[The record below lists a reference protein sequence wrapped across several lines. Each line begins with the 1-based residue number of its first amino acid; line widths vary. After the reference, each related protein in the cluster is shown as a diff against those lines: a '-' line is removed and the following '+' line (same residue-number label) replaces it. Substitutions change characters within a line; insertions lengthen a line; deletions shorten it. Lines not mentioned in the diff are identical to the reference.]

1 MNPYTGQSFFS
12 FFGILFHRLFQFLK
26 GDLNSLA
33 SDEVQ
38 VLVLILIALS
48 SAIVGTFL
56 VLKKMTMLANSL
68 SHTILLGIVGAFL
81 IGKYLFSQGGGLYTL
96 HIPSLIIGALITALF
111 TTFSTEFLHKKL
123 RLQEDASIGLIFTA
137 FFALGVVLVTT
148 LSRNSHLGIEAIM
161 GNVDALHPDNVKQ
174 VFYLFLF
181 NSAIAFFFFRRLE
194 VTAFDP
200 QLAKNFGI
208 SILFFNYLLMFQ
220 TALTAIGSFRAV
232 GVFLFLAFLV
242 APVLTARF
250 FTHRLKPLLFLA
262 GGIGV
267 IASIVSVALSRH
279 FLSVYNIPLATS
291 GLAASILGLC
301 FACGAIYRLRTCSKQ
316 VLRKAQ

>member
-1 MNPYTGQSFFS
+1 MNPYSGQSFFG
-12 FFGILFHRLFQFLK
+12 FFGVLFHRLFLFFK
-26 GDLNSLA
+26 GDVTSLA

-38 VLVLILIALS
+38 VLVLMLIALS
-48 SAIVGTFL
+48 SALVGTFL
-56 VLKKMTMLANSL
+56 VLKKMTMLADSL

-81 IGKYLFSQGGGLYTL
+81 IGKHLFSQEGGIYSL
-96 HIPSLIIGALITALF
+96 HMPTLIIGALITALF

-148 LSRNSHLGIEAIM
+148 LSRNNHLGAEAIM
-161 GNVDALHPDNVKQ
+161 GNVDSLHPDNVKQ
-174 VFYLFLF
+174 VFYLLLF
-181 NSAIAFFFFRRLE
+181 NSGIVFLFFRRFE
-194 VTAFDP
+194 VTAFDG

-208 SILFFNYLLMFQ
+208 SVLFFNYLLMFQ

-250 FTHRLKPLLFLA
+250 FTHRLKPLLFIA
-262 GGIGV
+262 GGIGM
-267 IASIVSVALSRH
+267 IASVISVALSRH
-279 FLSVYNIPLATS
+279 FLSVHRAPLSTS
-291 GLAASILGLC
+291 GLAATVLGLC
-301 FACGAIYRLRTCSKQ
+301 FACGALYRLR
-316 VLRKAQ
+316 RAR

>member
-1 MNPYTGQSFFS
+1 MNPYAGQSFFS
-12 FFGILFHRLFQFLK
+12 FFGVLFHRLFLFLK
-26 GDLNSLA
+26 GDLSSFA

-38 VLVLILIALS
+38 LIVLALIALS
-48 SAIVGTFL
+48 SALVGTFL

-68 SHTILLGIVGAFL
+68 SHTVLLGIVGAFL
-81 IGKYLFSQGGGLYTL
+81 IGKHLFSQGGGIYFL
-96 HIPSLIIGALITALF
+96 HMPSLIIGALITALF

-123 RLQEDASIGLIFTA
+123 LLQEDASIGLIFTA

-148 LSRNSHLGIEAIM
+148 LSRNSHLGLEAIM

-174 VFYLFLF
+174 VFYLFIF
-181 NSAIAFFFFRRLE
+181 NSGIVFLFFRRLE
-194 VTAFDP
+194 VAAFDH
-200 QLAKNFGI
+200 QLAKSFGV
-208 SILFFNYLLMFQ
+208 SLVFFNYLLMFQ

-250 FTHRLKPLLFLA
+250 FTHRLKPLLFIA

-267 IASIVSVALSRH
+267 IASLVSVALSRH
-279 FLSVYNIPLATS
+279 FLSVYNVPLATS

-301 FACGAIYRLRTCSKQ
+301 FACGVIYRLRK
-316 VLRKAQ
+316 VR

>member
-1 MNPYTGQSFFS
+1 MNPYTGQSFFG
-12 FFGILFHRLFQFLK
+12 FFDVLFKRVFLALK
-26 GDLNSLA
+26 GDAHSLA

-38 VLVLILIALS
+38 LLVLIMIALS
-48 SAIVGTFL
+48 SALVGTFL

-68 SHTILLGIVGAFL
+68 SHTVLLGILGAFL
-81 IGKYLFSQGGGLYTL
+81 ITRGEGIYTISVPTL
-96 HIPSLIIGALITALF
+96 LIGALITALC

-123 RLQEDASIGLIFTA
+123 RLQEDTSIGLIFTA

-148 LSRNSHLGIEAIM
+148 LTRNTHLGIEAIM
-161 GNVDALHPDNVKQ
+161 GNVDALHPSDVKQ

-181 NSAIAFFFFRRLE
+181 NAALVFLFFRRLE
-194 VTAFDP
+194 LLAFDS
-200 QLAKNFGI
+200 QLARNMGI
-208 SILFFNYLLMFQ
+208 SLIFFNYLLMFQ

-232 GVFLFLAFLV
+232 GAFLFLAFLV

-267 IASIVSVALSRH
+267 LAAVFSVALSRH
-279 FLSVYNIPLATS
+279 VLSVYHIPLSTS
-291 GLAASILGLC
+291 GLAATVLGA
-301 FACGAIYRLRTCSKQ
+301 FFVCGIIKRLTSQLERAIS
-316 VLRKAQ
+316 

>member
-1 MNPYTGQSFFS
+1 MNPYTGQSFFG
-12 FFGILFHRLFQFLK
+12 FFGVLFKRVFLALK
-26 GDLNSLA
+26 GDAHSLA

-38 VLVLILIALS
+38 LLVLIMIALS
-48 SAIVGTFL
+48 SALVGTFL

-68 SHTILLGIVGAFL
+68 SHTVLLGIVGAFL
-81 IGKYLFSQGGGLYTL
+81 ITRGEGIYPTL
-96 HIPSLIIGALITALF
+96 LIGALITALC

-123 RLQEDASIGLIFTA
+123 RLQEDTSIGLIFTA

-148 LSRNSHLGIEAIM
+148 LTRNSHLGIEAIM
-161 GNVDALHPDNVKQ
+161 GNVDALHPSDVKQ

-181 NSAIAFFFFRRLE
+181 NAALVFLFFRRLE
-194 VTAFDP
+194 LLAFDS
-200 QLAKNFGI
+200 QLARNMGI
-208 SILFFNYLLMFQ
+208 SLIFFNYLLMFQ

-232 GVFLFLAFLV
+232 GAFLFLAFLV

-267 IASIVSVALSRH
+267 VAAAFSVALSRH
-279 FLSVYNIPLATS
+279 VLSVYHIPLSTS
-291 GLAASILGLC
+291 GLAATVLGA
-301 FACGAIYRLRTCSKQ
+301 FFICGMIKRLTSQKERAIS
-316 VLRKAQ
+316 

>member
-1 MNPYTGQSFFS
+1 MNPYTGQSFFG
-12 FFGILFHRLFQFLK
+12 FFGVLFKRIFLVLK
-26 GDLNSLA
+26 GDANSLA

-38 VLVLILIALS
+38 LLVLIMIALS
-48 SAIVGTFL
+48 SALVGTFL

-68 SHTILLGIVGAFL
+68 SHTVLLGIVGAFL
-81 IGKYLFSQGGGLYTL
+81 ITRAEGIYTISVPTL
-96 HIPSLIIGALITALF
+96 LIGALITALC

-123 RLQEDASIGLIFTA
+123 RLQEDTSIGLIFTA

-161 GNVDALHPDNVKQ
+161 GNVDALHPSDVKQ

-181 NSAIAFFFFRRLE
+181 NGALVFLFFRRLE
-194 VTAFDP
+194 LLAFDS
-200 QLAKNFGI
+200 QLARNMGI
-208 SILFFNYLLMFQ
+208 SLIFFNYLLMFQ

-232 GVFLFLAFLV
+232 GAFLFLAFLV

-262 GGIGV
+262 GGIG
-267 IASIVSVALSRH
+267 ILAAAFSVALSRH
-279 FLSVYNIPLATS
+279 VLSVYHIPLSTS
-291 GLAASILGLC
+291 GLAATVLGA
-301 FACGAIYRLRTCSKQ
+301 FFICGIIKRLTFQRERVTS
-316 VLRKAQ
+316 

>member
-1 MNPYTGQSFFS
+1 MNPYTGQSFFG
-12 FFGILFHRLFQFLK
+12 FFGVLFKRIFLALK
-26 GDLNSLA
+26 GDANSLA

-38 VLVLILIALS
+38 LLVLIMIALS
-48 SAIVGTFL
+48 SALVGTFL

-68 SHTILLGIVGAFL
+68 SHTVLLGIVGAFL
-81 IGKYLFSQGGGLYTL
+81 ITRAEGIYTISVPTL
-96 HIPSLIIGALITALF
+96 LIGALITALC

-123 RLQEDASIGLIFTA
+123 RLQEDTSIGLIFTA

-161 GNVDALHPDNVKQ
+161 GNVDALHPSDVKQ

-181 NSAIAFFFFRRLE
+181 NAALVFLFFRRLE
-194 VTAFDP
+194 LLAFDS
-200 QLAKNFGI
+200 QLARNMGI
-208 SILFFNYLLMFQ
+208 SLIFFNYLLMFQ

-232 GVFLFLAFLV
+232 GAFLFLAFLV

-262 GGIGV
+262 GGIG
-267 IASIVSVALSRH
+267 ILAAAFSVALSRH
-279 FLSVYNIPLATS
+279 VLSVYHIPLSTS
-291 GLAASILGLC
+291 GLAATVLGA
-301 FACGAIYRLRTCSKQ
+301 FFICGIIKHSTSQKQ
-316 VLRKAQ
+316 RATL

>member
-1 MNPYTGQSFFS
+1 MNPYTGQSFFG
-12 FFGILFHRLFQFLK
+12 FFGVLFKRVFLALK
-26 GDLNSLA
+26 GDAHSLA

-38 VLVLILIALS
+38 LLVLIMIALS
-48 SAIVGTFL
+48 SALVGTFL

-68 SHTILLGIVGAFL
+68 SHTVLLGIVGAFL
-81 IGKYLFSQGGGLYTL
+81 ITRGEGIYTIGVPTL
-96 HIPSLIIGALITALF
+96 LIGALITALC

-123 RLQEDASIGLIFTA
+123 RLQEDTSIGLIFTA

-148 LSRNSHLGIEAIM
+148 LTRNSHLGIEAIM
-161 GNVDALHPDNVKQ
+161 GNVDALHPSDVKQ

-181 NSAIAFFFFRRLE
+181 NAALVFLFFRRLE
-194 VTAFDP
+194 LLAFDS
-200 QLAKNFGI
+200 QLARNMGI
-208 SILFFNYLLMFQ
+208 SLIFFNYLLMFQ

-232 GVFLFLAFLV
+232 GAFLFLAFLV

-267 IASIVSVALSRH
+267 VAAAFSVALSRH
-279 FLSVYNIPLATS
+279 VLSVYHIPLSTS
-291 GLAASILGLC
+291 GLAATVLGV
-301 FACGAIYRLRTCSKQ
+301 FFICGMIKRLTSQKERAIS
-316 VLRKAQ
+316 

>member
-1 MNPYTGQSFFS
+1 MYEVNPYSGHS
-12 FFGILFHRLFQFLK
+12 FFGFFAVLFHRIFLFFK
-26 GDLNSLA
+26 GDLHSIA

-38 VLVLILIALS
+38 LLVLVLIALS
-48 SAIVGTFL
+48 SALIGTFL

-81 IGKYLFSQGGGLYTL
+81 IGKYLFSGSEGIYTL
-96 HIPSLIIGALITALF
+96 HMPTLIIGALITALL

-181 NSAIAFFFFRRLE
+181 NAGLIFLFFRRLE
-194 VTAFDP
+194 VAAFDH
-200 QLAKNFGI
+200 QLARNLGI
-208 SILFFNYLLMFQ
+208 SLVFFNYLLMFQ

-232 GVFLFLAFLV
+232 GAFLFLAFLV

-250 FTHRLKPLLFLA
+250 FTKRLKPLLFVA
-262 GGIGV
+262 VGIGAV
-267 IASIVSVALSRH
+267 ASIASVALSRH

-291 GLAASILGLC
+291 GLAATVLGVC
-301 FACGAIYRLRTCSKQ
+301 FACGALYRLR
-316 VLRKAQ
+316 KAR

>member
-1 MNPYTGQSFFS
+1 MNPYTGQSFFG
-12 FFGILFHRLFQFLK
+12 FFGVLFKRVFLALK
-26 GDLNSLA
+26 GDAHSLA
-33 SDEVQ
+33 TDEVQ
-38 VLVLILIALS
+38 LLVLIMIALS
-48 SAIVGTFL
+48 SALIGTFL

-68 SHTILLGIVGAFL
+68 SHTVLLGIVGAFL
-81 IGKYLFSQGGGLYTL
+81 ITRGEGIYTISVPTL
-96 HIPSLIIGALITALF
+96 LIGALITALC

-123 RLQEDASIGLIFTA
+123 RLQEDTSIGLIFTA

-161 GNVDALHPDNVKQ
+161 GNVDALHPSDLKQ

-181 NSAIAFFFFRRLE
+181 NAALIFLCFRRLE
-194 VTAFDP
+194 LLAFDS
-200 QLAKNFGI
+200 QLARNMGI
-208 SILFFNYLLMFQ
+208 SLVFFNYLLMFQ

-232 GVFLFLAFLV
+232 GTFLFLAFLV

-267 IASIVSVALSRH
+267 LAAAFSVALSRH
-279 FLSVYNIPLATS
+279 VLSVYQIPLSTS
-291 GLAASILGLC
+291 GLAATVLGA
-301 FACGAIYRLRTCSKQ
+301 FFVCGIIKRLTFQRERAVS
-316 VLRKAQ
+316 

>member
-1 MNPYTGQSFFS
+1 MYEVNPYSGHS
-12 FFGILFHRLFQFLK
+12 FFGFFAVLFHRIFLFFK
-26 GDLNSLA
+26 GDLHSIA

-38 VLVLILIALS
+38 LLVLVLIALS
-48 SAIVGTFL
+48 SALIGTFL

-81 IGKYLFSQGGGLYTL
+81 IGKYLFSGSEGIYTP
-96 HIPSLIIGALITALF
+96 HIPTLIIGALITALL

-181 NSAIAFFFFRRLE
+181 NAGLIFLFFRRLE
-194 VTAFDP
+194 VAAFDH
-200 QLAKNFGI
+200 QLARNLGI
-208 SILFFNYLLMFQ
+208 SLVFFNYLLMLQ

-232 GVFLFLAFLV
+232 GAFLFLAFLV

-250 FTHRLKPLLFLA
+250 FTKRLKPLLFVA
-262 GGIGV
+262 VGIGAV
-267 IASIVSVALSRH
+267 ASIASVALSRH

-291 GLAASILGLC
+291 GLAATVLGVC
-301 FACGAIYRLRTCSKQ
+301 FACGALYRLR
-316 VLRKAQ
+316 KA

>member
-1 MNPYTGQSFFS
+1 MYEVNPYSGHS
-12 FFGILFHRLFQFLK
+12 FFGFFAVLFHRIFLFFK
-26 GDLNSLA
+26 GDLHSIA

-38 VLVLILIALS
+38 LLVLVLIALS
-48 SAIVGTFL
+48 SALIGTFL

-81 IGKYLFSQGGGLYTL
+81 IGKYLFSGNEGIYTL
-96 HIPSLIIGALITALF
+96 HMPTLIIGALITALL

-181 NSAIAFFFFRRLE
+181 NAGLIFLFFRRLE
-194 VTAFDP
+194 VAAFDH
-200 QLAKNFGI
+200 QLARNLGI
-208 SILFFNYLLMFQ
+208 SLVFFNYLLMFQ

-232 GVFLFLAFLV
+232 GAFLFLAFLV

-250 FTHRLKPLLFLA
+250 FTERLKPLLFVA
-262 GGIGV
+262 VGIGAV
-267 IASIVSVALSRH
+267 ASIASVALSRH

-291 GLAASILGLC
+291 GLAATVLGVC
-301 FACGAIYRLRTCSKQ
+301 FACGALYRLR
-316 VLRKAQ
+316 KAR

>member
-1 MNPYTGQSFFS
+1 MNPYTGQSFFG
-12 FFGILFHRLFQFLK
+12 FFGVLFKRVFLALK
-26 GDLNSLA
+26 GDAHSLA
-33 SDEVQ
+33 TDEVQ
-38 VLVLILIALS
+38 LLVLVMIALS
-48 SAIVGTFL
+48 SALIGTFL

-68 SHTILLGIVGAFL
+68 SHTVLLGIVGAFL
-81 IGKYLFSQGGGLYTL
+81 ITRGEGIYTISVPTL
-96 HIPSLIIGALITALF
+96 LIGALITALC

-123 RLQEDASIGLIFTA
+123 RLQEDTSIGLIFTA

-161 GNVDALHPDNVKQ
+161 GNVDGLHPSDVKQ

-181 NSAIAFFFFRRLE
+181 NAALIFLCFRRLE
-194 VTAFDP
+194 LLAFDS
-200 QLAKNFGI
+200 QLARNMGI
-208 SILFFNYLLMFQ
+208 SLIFFNYLLMFQ

-232 GVFLFLAFLV
+232 GAFLFLAFLV

-267 IASIVSVALSRH
+267 LAAAFSVALSRH
-279 FLSVYNIPLATS
+279 ILSVYHIPLSTS
-291 GLAASILGLC
+291 GLAATVLGA
-301 FACGAIYRLRTCSKQ
+301 FFVCGIIKRLTFQRERAVS
-316 VLRKAQ
+316 

>member
-1 MNPYTGQSFFS
+1 MNPYTGQSFFG
-12 FFGILFHRLFQFLK
+12 FFGVLFKRVFLALK
-26 GDLNSLA
+26 GDAHSLA
-33 SDEVQ
+33 TDEVQ
-38 VLVLILIALS
+38 LLVLIMIALS
-48 SAIVGTFL
+48 SALIGTFL

-68 SHTILLGIVGAFL
+68 SHTVLLGIVGAFL
-81 IGKYLFSQGGGLYTL
+81 ITRGEGIYTISVPTL
-96 HIPSLIIGALITALF
+96 LIGALITALC

-123 RLQEDASIGLIFTA
+123 RLQEDTSIGLIFTA

-161 GNVDALHPDNVKQ
+161 GNVDALHPSDLKQ

-181 NSAIAFFFFRRLE
+181 NAALIFLCFRRLE
-194 VTAFDP
+194 LLAFDS
-200 QLAKNFGI
+200 QLARNMGI
-208 SILFFNYLLMFQ
+208 SLVFFNYLLMFQ

-232 GVFLFLAFLV
+232 GAFLFLAFLV

-267 IASIVSVALSRH
+267 LAAAFSVALSRH
-279 FLSVYNIPLATS
+279 VLSVYQIPLSTS
-291 GLAASILGLC
+291 GLAATVLGA
-301 FACGAIYRLRTCSKQ
+301 FFVCGIIKRLTFQRERAVS
-316 VLRKAQ
+316 

>member
-1 MNPYTGQSFFS
+1 MNPYTGQSFFG
-12 FFGILFHRLFQFLK
+12 FFGVLFKRVFLALK
-26 GDLNSLA
+26 GDAHSLA
-33 SDEVQ
+33 TDEVQ
-38 VLVLILIALS
+38 LLVLIMIALS
-48 SAIVGTFL
+48 SALIGTFL

-68 SHTILLGIVGAFL
+68 SHTVLLGIVGAFL
-81 IGKYLFSQGGGLYTL
+81 ITRGEGIYTISVPTL
-96 HIPSLIIGALITALF
+96 LIGALITALC

-123 RLQEDASIGLIFTA
+123 RLQEDTSIGLIFTA

-161 GNVDALHPDNVKQ
+161 GNVDALHPSDLKQ

-181 NSAIAFFFFRRLE
+181 NAALIFLCFRRLE
-194 VTAFDP
+194 LLAFDSL
-200 QLAKNFGI
+200 LARNMGVSLI
-208 SILFFNYLLMFQ
+208 FFNYLLMFQ

-232 GVFLFLAFLV
+232 GAFLFLAFLV

-267 IASIVSVALSRH
+267 LAAAFSVALSRH
-279 FLSVYNIPLATS
+279 VLSVYQIPLSTS
-291 GLAASILGLC
+291 GLAATVLGA
-301 FACGAIYRLRTCSKQ
+301 FFVCGIIKRLTFQRERAAS
-316 VLRKAQ
+316 